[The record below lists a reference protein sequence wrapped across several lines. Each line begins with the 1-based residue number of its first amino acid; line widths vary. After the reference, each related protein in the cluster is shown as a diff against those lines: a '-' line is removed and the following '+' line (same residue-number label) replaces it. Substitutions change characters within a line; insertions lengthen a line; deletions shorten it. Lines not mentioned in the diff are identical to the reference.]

1 MTLIEAGV
9 LSGIPIGGIVGGVLC
24 KSFGILATIGGAA
37 LGVIAGGFL
46 GVLYVFCVMFLA
58 AAFSVLWNATR
69 KRPNTEPSEEE
80 VEYIDRVAR
89 FPVFVSLI
97 GSTFIGFKEVWYNGL
112 IFSGIL
118 AVFVAFYSVVV
129 SKYRS
134 SKNIIKN
141 KD

>member
-9 LSGIPIGGIVGGVLC
+9 LSGIPIGGIVGGLLC

-46 GVLYVFCVMFLA
+46 GVLYVVCVMFLA
-58 AAFSVLWNATR
+58 AAFSGLWDAAR
-69 KRPNTEPSEEE
+69 KHPNTEPSEEE
-80 VEYIDRVAR
+80 VAYIDRVAR

-97 GSTFIGFKEVWYNGL
+97 GSTFIGLKEVWYNGL